1 MRAKTRLLA
10 AAPALCLALCIAA
23 VLAPALAPA
32 LAQTPQP
39 NAGGAA
45 APVHPPSARDPNPDS
60 PTPGAPDMPT
70 YLGMLQKAEND
81 LRQQI
86 SRVEQGVR
94 PTQAGAESPDLI
106 HLMQAS
112 REAWQTAQ
120 RAPRGFAGTPP
131 HDQAMRE
138 MRERFGEVGH
148 GRPTGPVSRDIESAR
163 AVLRSLEQL
172 RQAASTAQPA

>member
-1 MRAKTRLLA
+1 MRVKIRLLA
-10 AAPALCLALCIAA
+10 AAPALCLALG
-23 VLAPALAPA
+23 LAPA

-45 APVHPPSARDPNPDS
+45 APVHPPSARDNNPDT
-60 PTPGAPDMPT
+60 PTPGAADMPT
-70 YLGMLQKAEND
+70 YLGMLQKVEND

-106 HLMQAS
+106 HLMQSA

-120 RAPRGFAGTPP
+120 RAPRGFAGTPA

-148 GRPTGPVSRDIESAR
+148 GRPTGPASRDIESAR